1 VSKQHYYLVAGKVMF
16 FIGDPTQEGN
26 EAATLELNTM
36 ITCRNP
42 FVTAKELGKAQ
53 QALQLQAVQK
63 INEPNMVFV
72 NVLLISVSYLG
83 HMRPDEFHKEP
94 KLEIAQAGP
103 DILDKAPL
111 TS

>member
-1 VSKQHYYLVAGKVMF
+1 MF
-16 FIGDPTQEGN
+16 FIGDPQAEGN

-36 ITCRNP
+36 ITVRNP

-63 INEPNMVFV
+63 INEPDMVFV

-83 HMRPDEFHKEP
+83 HMRPDEFHKTN
-94 KLEIAQAGP
+94 EIQLAQP
-103 DILDKAPL
+103 SEDILDKAPL
-111 TS
+111 PS